1 MKSHNQRVAAFVL
14 ISTVLTLSGCDKPKL
29 EDKEL
34 GTVHN
39 TIPKLDGDD
48 RPVQF
53 PRPVKSLPGAQS
65 TGVTVPVAQ
74 PTASTLPA
82 VAPTGTSQPA
92 AQPSGATLPAAGS
105 KPVVQGT

>member
-1 MKSHNQRVAAFVL
+1 MKSHIQRVAAFAL
-14 ISTVLTLSGCDKPKL
+14 ISTVLTLSGCDKPEL

-48 RPVQF
+48 QPVQF
-53 PRPVKSLPGAQS
+53 PRPVKTLPGAQS
-65 TGVTVPVAQ
+65 TGVTVSAAQ

-82 VAPTGTSQPA
+82 VAPSGASHAA

-105 KPVVQGT
+105 KPAVQGT